1 MDSHVRIKKTGWALP
16 ARPSQT
22 LSSNLLQW
30 THQQQ
35 NRWGLVTSYNRS
47 VTYMNSWLIL
57 VLMAA
62 LPWGLVAQNAS
73 PQQQLPNAPSAA
85 KYPPPP
91 PGPSPQQA
99 QTPSTQGASQPPAAG
114 EEVGTPLANSPAAA
128 TQGSSQAGSS
138 ATTQGASAPPSPKS
152 EAGKSNAAPNAGPA
166 KSSTDP
172 DDEITIIRKR
182 VDEVNVVFTVTD
194 KRDHFVKDLTQNDFR
209 VLDDNKPALSIQSF
223 SRQTNLPLR
232 VGLLID
238 ASNSVR
244 DRFKFEQEA
253 AIEFLNQII
262 RPRYDRAFIIGFDT
276 TPEVTQDFTDSAEAL
291 SRGVR
296 MLRPGGGTA
305 LYDAI
310 YFAARDKLM
319 QADKGILATRRAII
333 LLSDGED
340 NQSRVSREEAVEM
353 AQRAEVIIY
362 TISTN
367 TSGTVTRGDKVLKH
381 FAEETGGKAFYP
393 FKIEDVA
400 NAFTEISD
408 ELRSQYAISYKPAD
422 FLSNGKYRT
431 IEILAD
437 NKKYHVRA
445 RKGYYAPTQ

>member
-1 MDSHVRIKKTGWALP
+1 MDVEKT
-16 ARPSQT
+16 R
-22 LSSNLLQW
+22 LS
-30 THQQQ
+30 
-35 NRWGLVTSYNRS
+35 RVAGRAETSFRRQLIMKPLMRS
-47 VTYMNSWLIL
+47 LAIL
-57 VLMAA
+57 VLTAA
-62 LPWGLVAQNAS
+62 LSLTLAAQAAA
-73 PQQQLPNAPSAA
+73 QQSLPEAPSAT

-91 PGPSPQQA
+91 PASPPASNSGTTAPQSASGGTAAAPSPAPAPQQNQSADNAA
-99 QTPSTQGASQPPAAG
+99 QSAKANAPPTPNTAA
-114 EEVGTPLANSPAAA
+114 ASPA
-128 TQGSSQAGSS
+128 
-138 ATTQGASAPPSPKS
+138 GAN
-152 EAGKSNAAPNAGPA
+152 G
-166 KSSTDP
+166 
-172 DDEITIIRKR
+172 DDDSVPIIRKR

-194 KRDHFVKDLTQNDFR
+194 KREHFVKDLTQNDFR
-209 VLDDNKPALSIQSF
+209 VIDDNKPATVESF

-244 DRFKFEQEA
+244 DRFKFEQES

-262 RPRYDRAFIIGFDT
+262 RPRYDKAFVIGFDT
-276 TPEVTQDFTDSAEAL
+276 TPEVTQDFTDSSEAL
-291 SRGVR
+291 SHGVR

-305 LYDAI
+305 MYDAV
-310 YFAARDKLM
+310 YYACRDKLM
-319 QADKGILATRRAII
+319 QSDRGVIATRRAII

-340 NQSRVSREEAVEM
+340 NQSRVSREEAIEM

-367 TSGTVTRGDKVLKH
+367 TSGLVSRGDKILKH
-381 FAEETGGKAFYP
+381 FAEETGGKAFFP
-393 FKIEDVA
+393 FKVEDVA

-422 FLSNGKYRT
+422 FLSNGKYRS

-445 RKGYYAPTQ
+445 RKGYYAPRQ